1 MVVHQRLSERNL
13 EYKYFY
19 STEVSHSKSNIYSSN
34 QFENFYSSRSL
45 HPSDLDTSYQ
55 DTLATRRLFYDG
67 VKNTSETTIDGD
79 LPVIVT
85 MTAPTVAVP
94 SNKGVNKL
102 TINQGNSLPK
112 INPIDVVTNNSENNS
127 SQ

>member
-1 MVVHQRLSERNL
+1 M
-13 EYKYFY
+13 
-19 STEVSHSKSNIYSSN
+19 
-34 QFENFYSSRSL
+34 
-45 HPSDLDTSYQ
+45 
-55 DTLATRRLFYDG
+55 FYDG

-102 TINQGNSLPK
+102 TINQGNSVPK
-112 INPIDVVTNNSENNS
+112 INPIDVVTNNSNNNS